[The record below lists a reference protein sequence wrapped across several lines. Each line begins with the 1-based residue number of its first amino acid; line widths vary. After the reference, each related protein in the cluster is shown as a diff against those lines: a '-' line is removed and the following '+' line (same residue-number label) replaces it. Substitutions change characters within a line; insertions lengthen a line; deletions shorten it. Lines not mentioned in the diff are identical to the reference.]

1 MPSCSPTAIL
11 FDIDGTLMDDDRA
24 VFLALSSF
32 HASHG
37 RELGLSLE
45 GLTSRWRDLL
55 NLHFARYLA
64 GEISMQEQRRAR
76 VVDLFAT
83 TKPLLTPAEADSL
96 FATYLSHYRAS
107 WCAYPDALPALA
119 ALGGFGLAV
128 LSNGDQSQ
136 QSQKLRNCALDTYFS
151 EIITS
156 SDTGWAK
163 PAPET
168 FLSACRRLG
177 IPPGRCVYV
186 GDNVETDARASA
198 SAGMISVWLDRARSG
213 TDPGPGIQ
221 VIHGLAEVV
230 ALYGHT
236 DGASQI

>member
-1 MPSCSPTAIL
+1 MPSCSPSAIL

-24 VFLALSSF
+24 VFLALNSF
-32 HASHG
+32 HARHG
-37 RELGLSLE
+37 HELGLSLE
-45 GLTSRWRDLL
+45 GLAARWRDLL
-55 NLHFARYLA
+55 NLHFTRYLV
-64 GEISMQEQRRAR
+64 GEISMAEQRRAR
-76 VVDLFAT
+76 VLDLFAP
-83 TKPLLTPAEADSL
+83 TKRGLTPAEADRL
-96 FATYLSHYRAS
+96 FETYLSDYRAS
-107 WCAYPDALPALA
+107 WCAYPDALSTLA

-136 QSQKLRNCALDTYFS
+136 QTQKLQDCALDIYFS

-156 SDTGWAK
+156 SEIGWAK
-163 PAPET
+163 PAPDA
-168 FLSACRRLG
+168 FLSSCRRLG

-213 TDPGPGIQ
+213 SDPGPGIQ
-221 VIHGLAEVV
+221 VIHGLAEVL

-236 DGASQI
+236 D